1 MFGDRRTRVEGDVG
15 GHRRRS
21 VREEG
26 KFLAMV
32 GKDFR
37 HLDAIDEKCPDR
49 ISEKE
54 ISFLTKS
61 GNQKR
66 SFKKSRNGSLP
77 FAMILDH
84 LHNSRSALK
93 TRSLVSKFLY
103 PNTCLSLPP
112 QSRRELTSR
121 TLKLLR
127 PVPVTTQF
135 AHSLAT
141 KAVPTKIRTKHA
153 VEEFAS
159 IHLGCKYLRRWPIN
173 PVFLLL
179 PCTCK
184 S

>member
-37 HLDAIDEKCPDR
+37 HLDAIDEKCPER

-66 SFKKSRNGSLP
+66 FCKKIP
-77 FAMILDH
+77 
-84 LHNSRSALK
+84 K
-93 TRSLVSKFLY
+93 
-103 PNTCLSLPP
+103 
-112 QSRRELTSR
+112 
-121 TLKLLR
+121 
-127 PVPVTTQF
+127 
-135 AHSLAT
+135 
-141 KAVPTKIRTKHA
+141 
-153 VEEFAS
+153 
-159 IHLGCKYLRRWPIN
+159 W
-173 PVFLLL
+173 
-179 PCTCK
+179 
-184 S
+184 